1 MNEQHHNRLQ
11 VRIRGASAADLP
23 AIREIYNH
31 YVAHSTCT
39 YQIEPDTEE
48 KRAAWFANRGASH
61 PVIVAELDGN
71 VVAWASLSPW
81 NLREGYA
88 RTVEASIYVR
98 QDLHRR
104 GIGGAL
110 LSDLIERARAL
121 GHHAILGG
129 VCATQTASLALQE
142 RFGFRQ
148 VGCLREV
155 GFKFG
160 RWLDVVL
167 MELTL

>member
-1 MNEQHHNRLQ
+1 M
-11 VRIRGASAADLP
+11 IRAATGADLP
-23 AIREIYNH
+23 VILDIYNY

-39 YQIEPDTEE
+39 YQIEPDTDE
-48 KRAAWFANRGASH
+48 KRRDWFANRGSAH
-61 PVIVAELDGN
+61 PVTVAEMGGA

-81 NLREGYA
+81 NPRGGYA

-98 QDLHRR
+98 HDLLRR
-104 GIGGAL
+104 GIGSAL
-110 LSDLIERARAL
+110 LADLIERAHAL

-129 VCATQTASLALQE
+129 VCTTQTASLALQE

-160 RWLDVVL
+160 RWLDVAL
-167 MELTL
+167 MELVL